1 MPNQSNHF
9 SIYFSRPPA
18 AAFRHL
24 NTLGSYNGTPHR
36 EKQVNLI
43 DRYLAELLNAGNFT
57 SASEILAP
65 DFVFYGPSTP
75 QGLDADG
82 FRDFIK
88 ETRAAFSN
96 KRFTE
101 LDRIVEGDRVALR
114 FRMTGTQDGMFC
126 GIPPT
131 GATLDTEGCD
141 IIYIRG
147 ERITEVRA
155 YFDLMATVQRILMP
169 IPGKIIGGLIGT
181 LFPQSSRGHKFG

>member
-1 MPNQSNHF
+1 M
-9 SIYFSRPPA
+9 
-18 AAFRHL
+18 
-24 NTLGSYNGTPHR
+24 
-36 EKQVNLI
+36 NLI

-57 SASEILAP
+57 AASEILAP

-75 QGLDADG
+75 QGLDAEG
-82 FRDFIK
+82 FRAFIK

-101 LDRIVEGDRVALR
+101 LDRIVQEDRVALR
-114 FRMTGTQDGMFC
+114 FRMTGTQDGTFC

-141 IIYIRG
+141 IIYVRG
-147 ERITEVRA
+147 GRITEVRA

-169 IPGKIIGGLIGT
+169 LPGKIIGGLIGT
-181 LFPQSSRGHKFG
+181 LFPQSARDNKFG